1 MMTDKVIYAPEVR
14 LFTYHLK
21 ILRTTNLNDPDRN
34 IDLRSMIAYYVRLL
48 ADYTLVDSLIKKL
61 QRDILSPLSIL
72 ESWLPD
78 IDKIQVLVW
87 WCKQRITILE
97 NLINLNNHL
106 SRLTLEDV
114 IQDYLFRSDFEK
126 LTNANSSFFQG
137 IKNPGKVGI
146 QRINFNS
153 RYRGFFH
160 PQYINDSY
168 SFLLHLLHPQKQGK
182 DGVKFSDISE
192 LRPPE
197 SFFTGTSSNLNDPLQ
212 THLQQAFW
220 GTTIL
225 FSGFIDSS
233 AGSLEGSKPLADR
246 LLQNLLGIDSLETAP
261 PFLASRE
268 FLGGFLYEYQDVYN
282 RHPYGQILILLIF
295 SEESKEKLNAV
306 QWSLPELFCY
316 EHKIC
321 QNYLDSRGEYKKA
334 NQDIETIERTIRTF
348 PPNIATNVPPDLSE
362 EELKLLKRE
371 IKNLL
376 DLSLRY
382 SQRMRSLVTFE
393 NTIEINRQNY
403 LNTLTRMEVK
413 TQSDLSCLRDKA
425 NYIFGTFQGQIKVD
439 LVYLQQGERLLDTAI
454 NTIRGLVEIDQAE
467 RDRILEN
474 EIQAIGVGIAAGAIV
489 ASTSGLMTEPWYLPN
504 RQKLDFQLP
513 HPFLTALLAS
523 SVCSFGAWKI
533 AQKWINRQRNLEKLQ
548 SSQQASS
555 LPPEEG
561 DRPKKEK
568 FG

>member
-1 MMTDKVIYAPEVR
+1 MTEPIIYAPEIR

-21 ILRTTNLNDPDRN
+21 RLKTTDLKATDKDL
-34 IDLRSMIAYYVRLL
+34 DLRSMIAYYLQLL
-48 ADYTLVDSLIKKL
+48 ADYGLLNSLIKKL
-61 QRDILSPLSIL
+61 QQDILFPLSIW

-87 WCKQRITILE
+87 WSQP
-97 NLINLNNHL
+97 NLTLLKLFIDLDNHL
-106 SRLTLEDV
+106 SSLTLEDV

-126 LTNANSSFFQG
+126 LTSANSPFFQG
-137 IKNPGKVGI
+137 IKNPGKIGI

-168 SFLLHLLHPQKQGK
+168 SFLLHLFHPQKQGK
-182 DGVKFSDISE
+182 DGVKFSEIAE
-192 LRPPE
+192 LRPPT
-197 SFFTGTSSNLNDPLQ
+197 SFFNGTSSTLDQPLQ

-233 AGSLEGSKPLADR
+233 AASLEGSKPLANQ
-246 LLQNLLGIDSLETAP
+246 LLQNLLGVESLESAP
-261 PFLASRE
+261 PFFACRE

-295 SEESKEKLNAV
+295 LEESKEKLNAV

-316 EHKIC
+316 ERKIF

-334 NQDIETIERTIRTF
+334 NQDIETIEETIRTF
-348 PPNIATNVPPDLSE
+348 PPNIATNIPPDLSDK
-362 EELKLLKRE
+362 ELRLLKQE

-413 TQSDLSCLRDKA
+413 SQSDLTGWRNQS
-425 NYIFGTFQGQIKVD
+425 NQIFGMFQGQIKAD

-474 EIQAIGVGIAAGAIV
+474 NIQIIGVGIAVGAIV
-489 ASTSGLMTEPWYLPN
+489 ASTSALIFQQEPMTFPWEASHGD
-504 RQKLDFQLP
+504 RP
-513 HPFLTALLAS
+513 HPFIFALLLSFAFAGLAS
-523 SVCSFGAWKI
+523 LVAI
-533 AQKWINRQRNLEKLQ
+533 ALIKFR
-548 SSQQASS
+548 
-555 LPPEEG
+555 
-561 DRPKKEK
+561 KKRRSP
-568 FG
+568 